1 MENITIL
8 NYQGNKRSL
17 LPFIKKHISNI
28 SCKED
33 TIVDIF
39 SGAGSV
45 SDELQDEYRV
55 IANDSEPYAS
65 LITEAL
71 INTPATDDIKNAFS
85 NTINKFNEFYSLNST
100 LIINKEKMLLKD
112 NNNQGLISL
121 YKSLPTVWN
130 RATTPEDLRKHN
142 DYNLFEYYYAGTYFG
157 LQQSREIDS
166 LIHAIHTQP
175 EKVIPVLYASLF
187 YALAEA
193 SFSKDGHLAQPLNPQ
208 KNMERHLKQRK
219 KSVLNFFKKKLFE
232 FIEKSSS
239 QVKNNNV
246 VFNSD
251 FADLLNSNLLRYT
264 PTVIYADPPYTDMQ
278 YSRYYH
284 ILNVAVNY
292 NYPELTIYRGGYT
305 KGLYTEGRNQS
316 SLSKKS
322 SALQSLKELMLFSSK
337 NNIKLV
343 LSYAFPQDIKKQNTD
358 RYTITI
364 ETLINSAREIF
375 GAEYVDIAKEGY
387 RHANHRNST
396 TKGVFEYLIICGQ
409 KKTFSKQPF
418 DVRLVRN
425 QLRSLTPTSRNP
437 LYNSHLYWSQKSYNV
452 IDCLINGLSDKG
464 DTVFDPFMGS
474 GVTILE
480 AIKNANSRIGIG
492 CDVNELPIFIS
503 KTVLTDMFSPLVDK
517 VLTKLQDQVQKL
529 NKYYQFNCPL
539 CGSQAT
545 VAKVV
550 FDKPFRVSNDSVS
563 IKAINFECPICKKQT
578 INESDKVFYQM
589 FNKSYVI
596 NNVDDINL
604 IQDSKLAV
612 GSEDHLSYI
621 FTPRNYKVLDEI
633 VGITKKCELPNL
645 AKYILMSILHLAKIT
660 DMHSNSQWP
669 LWIPKTN
676 CVEKNVVTLFL
687 KKLKAIQKT
696 ITYVKKSYTKDSLV
710 SSYDKL
716 SPSKARL
723 LFKGSQ
729 FISNEDLPDN
739 SVDLIVTDPP
749 YMGQV
754 AYSEYLQL
762 YEPFTRLHTNMEDE
776 IVVSSSPI
784 RKEKNTSN
792 YFTLLD
798 SVFKL
803 CSRKLKEDHYLSL
816 FFHDSNLK
824 VWNRLIEILER
835 HGFYFVGQEH
845 IEKKKTIKN
854 ILSPKKSLNGD
865 AVLLFV
871 NKKMDLSNVTNNDSI
886 ESIEISMYKD
896 AKYLLSSGP
905 KTTHELYDNI
915 LMNMLIENKWLDK
928 FSQKYNS
935 ITDFLDSYFIWEK
948 ENSKWRLK

>member
-1 MENITIL
+1 
-8 NYQGNKRSL
+8 
-17 LPFIKKHISNI
+17 
-28 SCKED
+28 
-33 TIVDIF
+33 
-39 SGAGSV
+39 
-45 SDELQDEYRV
+45 
-55 IANDSEPYAS
+55 
-65 LITEAL
+65 
-71 INTPATDDIKNAFS
+71 
-85 NTINKFNEFYSLNST
+85 
-100 LIINKEKMLLKD
+100 
-112 NNNQGLISL
+112 
-121 YKSLPTVWN
+121 
-130 RATTPEDLRKHN
+130 
-142 DYNLFEYYYAGTYFG
+142 
-157 LQQSREIDS
+157 
-166 LIHAIHTQP
+166 
-175 EKVIPVLYASLF
+175 
-187 YALAEA
+187 
-193 SFSKDGHLAQPLNPQ
+193 
-208 KNMERHLKQRK
+208 
-219 KSVLNFFKKKLFE
+219 
-232 FIEKSSS
+232 
-239 QVKNNNV
+239 
-246 VFNSD
+246 
-251 FADLLNSNLLRYT
+251 
-264 PTVIYADPPYTDMQ
+264 
-278 YSRYYH
+278 
-284 ILNVAVNY
+284 
-292 NYPELTIYRGGYT
+292 
-305 KGLYTEGRNQS
+305 
-316 SLSKKS
+316 
-322 SALQSLKELMLFSSK
+322 
-337 NNIKLV
+337 
-343 LSYAFPQDIKKQNTD
+343 
-358 RYTITI
+358 
-364 ETLINSAREIF
+364 
-375 GAEYVDIAKEGY
+375 
-387 RHANHRNST
+387 
-396 TKGVFEYLIICGQ
+396 
-409 KKTFSKQPF
+409 
-418 DVRLVRN
+418 
-425 QLRSLTPTSRNP
+425 
-437 LYNSHLYWSQKSYNV
+437 
-452 IDCLINGLSDKG
+452 
-464 DTVFDPFMGS
+464 
-474 GVTILE
+474 
-480 AIKNANSRIGIG
+480 
-492 CDVNELPIFIS
+492 
-503 KTVLTDMFSPLVDK
+503 MFSPLVDK

-529 NKYYQFNCPL
+529 NKYYQFSCPL

-596 NNVDDINL
+596 NNVDDITL

-676 CVEKNVVTLFL
+676 CVEKNVVTLFF

-696 ITYVKKSYTKDSLV
+696 ITYVRKSYTKNSLV
-710 SSYDKL
+710 SSYDEL

-792 YFTLLD
+792 YFDLLD

-935 ITDFLDSYFIWEK
+935 ITDFLESYFIWEK